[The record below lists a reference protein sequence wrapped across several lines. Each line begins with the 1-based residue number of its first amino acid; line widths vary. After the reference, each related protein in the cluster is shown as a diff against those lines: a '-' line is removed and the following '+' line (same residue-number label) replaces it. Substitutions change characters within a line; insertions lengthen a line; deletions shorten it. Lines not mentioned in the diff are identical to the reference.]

1 MIRLLYHQKQ
11 VFGTIIIA
19 KYRILRKVGETVIHF
34 APCLLYFSKYYPG
47 MLLNEFLKSRTV
59 HSVSNEPIINFSDL
73 WRLQK
78 WNLQMKN
85 CC

>member
-19 KYRILRKVGETVIHF
+19 KYQISRKVGETVNCINRR
-34 APCLLYFSKYYPG
+34 LLHFSKYYPI

-59 HSVSNEPIINFSDL
+59 HSVLNEPNY
-73 WRLQK
+73 
-78 WNLQMKN
+78 
-85 CC
+85 

>member
-11 VFGTIIIA
+11 VFGMIIIA
-19 KYRILRKVGETVIHF
+19 KYQILRKVGETVNCINRR
-34 APCLLYFSKYYPG
+34 LLHFSKYYPE

>member
-11 VFGTIIIA
+11 VFGMITVA
-19 KYRILRKVGETVIHF
+19 KYQISRKVGETVNCIRR
-34 APCLLYFSKYYPG
+34 LLHFSKYYPV
-47 MLLNEFLKSRTV
+47 MILNEFLKSRTV

-73 WRLQK
+73 WRSQK